1 MKMMK
6 KALVAALITALAA
19 LAPLSAFAMETPA
32 EHASAAEEKAMQKAD
47 EAPTEYASAADEV
60 PSEHA
65 SGAEEK
71 AEENATMEDANSDEK
86 IEENDGKNGVDSDDK
101 IEENATENGVDSDD
115 KIEENASEKDI
126 NSEGKADEN
135 SNRNDVDN
143 ASGAEGFEA
152 FYALVMEHLS
162 EILSLCA
169 FAASLVCAAVYKS
182 GLLPLIERSLN
193 AIGST
198 TQKIRESA
206 ELGEDKRRA
215 DIEALSEKLSKL
227 EASLGKLTEDLY
239 ECTERMEEK
248 SITAARERRM
258 EALITGELEMLY
270 DIFMS
275 SALPEYEKTRVGERV
290 AKMKEVI
297 SSNEKD

>member
-1 MKMMK
+1 MMK

-19 LAPLSAFAMETPA
+19 LAPISAIAMETP
-32 EHASAAEEKAMQKAD
+32 S
-47 EAPTEYASAADEV
+47 EYASSV
-60 PSEHA
+60 
-65 SGAEEK
+65 EE
-71 AEENATMEDANSDEK
+71 AVEENATKKDENSNGNADENTT
-86 IEENDGKNGVDSDDK
+86 ENDVNSGGKTD
-101 IEENATENGVDSDD
+101 ENATEKDATSD
-115 KIEENASEKDI
+115 
-126 NSEGKADEN
+126 GKADEN
-135 SNRNDVDN
+135 TTENDATSDGKEDENTTENDINSDGKVDEN
-143 ASGAEGFEA
+143 TAKNDATSGGKADEISDEGSDDVASGATGFEA

-193 AIGST
+193 AIGNT

-215 DIEALSEKLSKL
+215 DIDALSEKLNTL
-227 EASLGKLTEDLY
+227 EASLGELAEKLLD
-239 ECTERMEEK
+239 CTERMEEK
-248 SITAARERRM
+248 SITSARERRM
-258 EALITGELEMLY
+258 ETLISGELEMLY

-275 SALPEYEKTRVGERV
+275 SALPEYEKVRVGERV

>member
-1 MKMMK
+1 MMK

-19 LAPLSAFAMETPA
+19 LAPFSAFAMETPA
-32 EHASAAEEKAMQKAD
+32 EHATEAGKTATQKAD
-47 EAPTEYASAADEV
+47 EV
-60 PSEHA
+60 PVEHA
-65 SGAEEK
+65 TGAEETV
-71 AEENATMEDANSDEK
+71 EENATMKDAN
-86 IEENDGKNGVDSDDK
+86 SDDK

-215 DIEALSEKLSKL
+215 DIEALSEKLSEV

>member
-1 MKMMK
+1 MMK

-19 LAPLSAFAMETPA
+19 LATISAFAMEAPA
-32 EHASAAEEKAMQKAD
+32 EYASGAEEKAMQKAD
-47 EAPTEYASAADEV
+47 EVPTEYASK
-60 PSEHA
+60 
-65 SGAEEK
+65 AEEK
-71 AEENATMEDANSDEK
+71 AEENALENDANSDGKADENS
-86 IEENDGKNGVDSDDK
+86 IENGANSDVK
-101 IEENATENGVDSDD
+101 IEENATVKDVDSGE
-115 KIEENASEKDI
+115 KNGKNATENDT
-126 NSEGKADEN
+126 NSEGIADEKYGQN
-135 SNRNDVDN
+135 EDDG

>member
-1 MKMMK
+1 MMK

-19 LAPLSAFAMETPA
+19 LAPISAFAMETPA
-32 EHASAAEEKAMQKAD
+32 EYASSAEETAMQKAD
-47 EAPTEYASAADEV
+47 EVPVEYTSAEEEATTQKADEV
-60 PSEHA
+60 PTEYTS
-65 SGAEEK
+65 AEE
-71 AEENATMEDANSDEK
+71 EK
-86 IEENDGKNGVDSDDK
+86 IEENAA
-101 IEENATENGVDSDD
+101 ENDT
-115 KIEENASEKDI
+115 
-126 NSEGKADEN
+126 NSEGIADENIAEKDVNSDEKADEN
-135 SNRNDVDN
+135 SNQNDVDN
-143 ASGAEGFEA
+143 ASGADGFEA
-152 FYALVMEHLS
+152 FYALIMEHLS

-227 EASLGKLTEDLY
+227 EASLGELTEDLCN
-239 ECTERMEEK
+239 CTERMEEK
-248 SITAARERRM
+248 STTAARERRM

-297 SSNEKD
+297 SSDEKD

>member
-19 LAPLSAFAMETPA
+19 LAPLSAFAMEATEYTSEA
-32 EHASAAEEKAMQKAD
+32 GKTATQKAD
-47 EAPTEYASAADEV
+47 EV
-60 PSEHA
+60 PVEHA
-65 SGAEEK
+65 TGAEETV
-71 AEENATMEDANSDEK
+71 EENATMKDAN
-86 IEENDGKNGVDSDDK
+86 SDDK